1 MEDDKFLQEKL
12 DLLNKLIEELKK
24 ENGTPLQSKTYWS
37 TAMRIFVG
45 MVLLIALGC
54 WLWTVR
60 VIKESDNMCI
70 LIVTCIT
77 LVAIVSILSFL
88 TYKVVFLVNSIEQ
101 RKSDYMM
108 SINKECEMLA
118 INLRKSL
125 ANKILDSITF
135 DKKKDG
141 GAEKEKK
148 DESKYTIPKE
158 QYEHEER
165 MAIINAL
172 GVDCDKKSVDTIHVK
187 LAEIVKALKEKSVIS
202 KPYCAK

>member
-1 MEDDKFLQEKL
+1 MEENTSLQEKI
-12 DLLNKLIEELKK
+12 DLLEKQIGELKTEK
-24 ENGTPLQSKTYWS
+24 GTPLQSMISWRPAIWIS
-37 TAMRIFVG
+37 LG
-45 MVLLIALGC
+45 MLFFIGIC
-54 WLWTVR
+54 CGLWIEN
-60 VIKESDNMCI
+60 VIKESDNMSFW
-70 LIVTCIT
+70 IVKCIT
-77 LVAIVSILSFL
+77 LVTIVSIVAIL
-88 TYKVVFLVNSIEQ
+88 TYKIFILVSSIEQ
-101 RKSDYMM
+101 RKLDSLM
-108 SINKECEMLA
+108 SIDKEREMLV

-125 ANKILDSITF
+125 ANKILDSIIF
-135 DKKKDG
+135 DKKDG